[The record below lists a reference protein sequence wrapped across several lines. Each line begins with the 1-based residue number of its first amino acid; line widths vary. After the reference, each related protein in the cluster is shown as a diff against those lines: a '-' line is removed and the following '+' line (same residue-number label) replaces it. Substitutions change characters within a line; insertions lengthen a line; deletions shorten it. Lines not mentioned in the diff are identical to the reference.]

1 MGCCGRSGTL
11 VDEIGLQ
18 LVLHHFFGIAESD
31 AEDITSFSEASSDS
45 DSGSDLDEFIDGDRA
60 AFLGGA
66 YASRGIVLH
75 DRSAPEWLKN
85 ALGGE
90 PPLPEEVDVPG
101 AMSWKQRMAAIVLMM
116 WVDGE
121 VEMGRGKCN
130 EERMNPDGVR
140 VDGEEMEEWE
150 KGEKEKCGRKRVS
163 PEKVW
168 VSGSQEC
175 VVPFSQ

>member
-18 LVLHHFFGIAESD
+18 LVLHHFFGIAESEE
-31 AEDITSFSEASSDS
+31 EDITSCSEASSDS
-45 DSGSDLDEFIDGDRA
+45 DSGSDLDDFIDGDRA

-75 DRSAPEWLKN
+75 DRGAPEWLKN

-90 PPLPEEVDVPG
+90 PPLPEEMDVPG
-101 AMSWKQRMAAIVLMM
+101 AMSWKQRIAALVLMM
-116 WVDGE
+116 W
-121 VEMGRGKCN
+121 M
-130 EERMNPDGVR
+130 
-140 VDGEEMEEWE
+140 DGEEIEEGSHE
-150 KGEKEKCGRKRVS
+150 KGLSVGENEKWSVN